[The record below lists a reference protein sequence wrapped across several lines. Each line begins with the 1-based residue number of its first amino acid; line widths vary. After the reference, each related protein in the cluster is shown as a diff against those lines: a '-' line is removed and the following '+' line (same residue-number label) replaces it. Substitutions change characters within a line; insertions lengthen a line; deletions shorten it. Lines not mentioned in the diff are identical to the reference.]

1 MPKRFINPEGL
12 ARPNGY
18 SHLVEST
25 GGRTVYISGQIA
37 IDAQGQLVGG
47 DDIATQT
54 EQVFKNLQ
62 AALMTVGGD
71 FGDVVKL
78 TFYIADMS
86 QMQAVRN
93 VRDRYI
99 DLERPPASSAIEVKQ
114 LVRPEWLIEIDAIAV
129 IE

>member
-1 MPKRFINPEGL
+1 M
-12 ARPNGY
+12 
-18 SHLVEST
+18 VEST

-47 DDIATQT
+47 EDMAAQT

-62 AALMTVGGD
+62 AALMAVGGD

-78 TFYIADMS
+78 TFYVADMS
-86 QMQAVRN
+86 QMQAVRD